1 MPSKCSKIAAA
12 QEAYGKDFAELEDI
26 AKQWQAAFDAAAQQT
41 EKAKTAVGEGDGV
54 RYNLKNT
61 TDKNVVSIKQQ
72 IANAAQELS
81 AAEPVV
87 RKTVFNIFSSMNIK
101 QKRAWAEAEALKYGN
116 RVDRQGYGSIEVS
129 RKDVNSALNYL
140 QSDGE
145 IAAFAALP
153 YVLKRGKEIY
163 READH
168 KGRGYSTV
176 TFAGPVEINGTR
188 GNMAVVVRETS
199 KNHYDM
205 HRIVMSDGS
214 AFIFAEKTN
223 AETGSTAATSSKDAL
238 TQPTASTSKVTIPA
252 DGENVK
258 QQFSLKAPVEEKNLL
273 ALHNLTEKNLL
284 GRQHTPNFNPRPPRG
299 GRRGAGVM
307 PVRRPSFQSTPPA
320 RGGAT
325 QRRDAEADARAIS
338 IHAPARGATWPK
350 TAWRFVLLPF
360 QSTPPQGGRRV
371 GLRMSM
377 SFVDISIHAPARGA
391 TSRRRHGRTSTH

>member
-1 MPSKCSKIAAA
+1 M
-12 QEAYGKDFAELEDI
+12 
-26 AKQWQAAFDAAAQQT
+26 
-41 EKAKTAVGEGDGV
+41 
-54 RYNLKNT
+54 
-61 TDKNVVSIKQQ
+61 
-72 IANAAQELS
+72 
-81 AAEPVV
+81 
-87 RKTVFNIFSSMNIK
+87 
-101 QKRAWAEAEALKYGN
+101 
-116 RVDRQGYGSIEVS
+116 DRQEYGSIEVS

-153 YVLKRGKEIY
+153 HVLKRGKEIY

-176 TFAGPVEINGTR
+176 TFAGLVEINDTR

-214 AFIFAEKTN
+214 AFTFAEKTN

-299 GRRGAGVM
+299 GRHMVSHPHEGN
-307 PVRRPSFQSTPPA
+307 RR
-320 RGGAT
+320 
-325 QRRDAEADARAIS
+325 IS
-338 IHAPARGATWPK
+338 IHAPARGAT
-350 TAWRFVLLPF
+350 VLKALL
-360 QSTPPQGGRRV
+360 GG
-371 GLRMSM
+371 
-377 SFVDISIHAPARGA
+377 AA
-391 TSRRRHGRTSTH
+391 

>member
-1 MPSKCSKIAAA
+1 MPSKYSKIAAA
-12 QEAYGKDFAELEDI
+12 QQAE
-26 AKQWQAAFDAAAQQT
+26 KT
-41 EKAKTAVGEGDGV
+41 KTAAGEGDGV

-72 IANAAQELS
+72 IENVAQELN
-81 AAEPVV
+81 AADPVA
-87 RKTVFNIFSSMNIK
+87 RKTVFNIFGSMNIK

-116 RVDRQGYGSIEVS
+116 RVDRQEYGSIEVS

-153 YVLKRGKEIY
+153 HVLKRGKEIY

-176 TFAGPVEINGTR
+176 TFAGLVEINDTR
-188 GNMAVVVRETS
+188 GNMAVVVGETS

-205 HRIVMSDGS
+205 HRIVMPDGS
-214 AFIFAEKTN
+214 AFTFAEKTN

-238 TQPTASTSKVTIPA
+238 TQPTASTSKVSIPA

-258 QQFSLKAPVEEKNLL
+258 RQFSLKAPVDETKNLL

-284 GRQHTPNFNPRPPRG
+284 GRQRTPNFNPRPPRG
-299 GRRGAGVM
+299 GRLVAM
-307 PVRRPSFQSTPPA
+307 AWTVRRKAISIHAPREGGDSSRLCQFYVDTAFQSTPPA
-320 RGGAT
+320 RGAT
-325 QRRDAEADARAIS
+325 RQPGEPVQHRPNFNPRPPRGGRLSPLAATLSAFS
-338 IHAPARGATWPK
+338 TFQSTPPARGATAK
-350 TAWRFVLLPF
+350 
-360 QSTPPQGGRRV
+360 
-371 GLRMSM
+371 MH
-377 SFVDISIHAPARGA
+377 SFTCGSL
-391 TSRRRHGRTSTH
+391 TNK

>member
-1 MPSKCSKIAAA
+1 MPVPSKYSKIAAA
-12 QEAYGKDFAELEDI
+12 QQAE
-26 AKQWQAAFDAAAQQT
+26 KT
-41 EKAKTAVGEGDGV
+41 KTAAGEGDGV

-72 IANAAQELS
+72 IENVAQELN
-81 AAEPVV
+81 AADPVA
-87 RKTVFNIFSSMNIK
+87 RKTVFNIFGSMNIK

-116 RVDRQGYGSIEVS
+116 RVDRQEYGSIEVS

-153 YVLKRGKEIY
+153 HVLKRGKEIY

-176 TFAGPVEINGTR
+176 TFAGLVEINDTR

-205 HRIVMSDGS
+205 HRIVMPDGS
-214 AFIFAEKTN
+214 AFTFAEKTN

-238 TQPTASTSKVTIPA
+238 TQPTASTSKVSIPA

-258 QQFSLKAPVEEKNLL
+258 RQFSLKAPVDETKNLL

-284 GRQHTPNFNPRPPRG
+284 GRQRTPNFNPRPPRG
-299 GRRGAGVM
+299 GDRRGKARDYDVCYFNPRPRKGGDFA
-307 PVRRPSFQSTPPA
+307 PRRFC
-320 RGGAT
+320 
-325 QRRDAEADARAIS
+325 
-338 IHAPARGATWPK
+338 
-350 TAWRFVLLPF
+350 
-360 QSTPPQGGRRV
+360 
-371 GLRMSM
+371 
-377 SFVDISIHAPARGA
+377 
-391 TSRRRHGRTSTH
+391 